1 MAEKKTTTKRVAKKT
16 VEKEVVD
23 TVKVRPFREL
33 RKILTKDT
41 EVLIM
46 NNSQG
51 HFYYSCP
58 KTNISVDMTDFG
70 DTQIV
75 PLELLETMKR
85 RAKKIFANYIVMII
99 DVFPETEE
107 EVAVN
112 DVLRYLDIASMY
124 DVISEVANENE
135 NDGTYGEDFFD
146 TLIIDKGRD
155 DFERLAKKMNKKLL
169 IQFAHRCVELYKS
182 GEFDSRYKMDII
194 QSLLGAEDLFSDID
208 LTL

>member
-1 MAEKKTTTKRVAKKT
+1 MTEKKTTKKT
-16 VEKEVVD
+16 TRKTAKKEVVQEV
-23 TVKVRPFREL
+23 VKQRPFREL

-85 RAKKIFANYIVMII
+85 RAKKIFQNYIIMII
-99 DVFPETEE
+99 DVYPETDE
-107 EVAVN
+107 EVTVN
-112 DVLRYLDIASMY
+112 DVLRYLDILNMY
-124 DVISEVANENE
+124 NVINEFNEEE

-146 TLIIDKGRD
+146 TLIIDRGRD
-155 DFERLAKKMNKKLL
+155 DFEKLAKKMNKRLL

-182 GEFDSRYKMDII
+182 GEFDSRHKMDII
-194 QSLLGAEDLFSDID
+194 ERLLGSKELFSDID
-208 LTL
+208 LTK